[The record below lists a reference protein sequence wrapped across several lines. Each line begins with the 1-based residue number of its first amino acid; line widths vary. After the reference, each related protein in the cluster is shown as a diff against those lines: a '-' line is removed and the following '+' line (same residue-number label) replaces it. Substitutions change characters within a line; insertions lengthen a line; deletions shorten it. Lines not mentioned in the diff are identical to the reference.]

1 MRVLVTGNL
10 GYIGTVLAPFLGN
23 RGHEVRGLDV
33 GYFDDCLLEPARGPV
48 DQRWRDIRDVED
60 DDLEGME
67 AVVHL
72 AGLSND
78 PLGEFDAS
86 LTEEI
91 NLGGTLRR
99 ADLARRAGVRR
110 FVYASS
116 QSMYGIS
123 ETDEE
128 LDEDRSAKNPLTAY
142 ARTKWEAELA
152 LMAGRA
158 PGFEVTAMRPSTVFG
173 SSARLRCDIVFN
185 NLVASAYTS
194 GAIEV
199 KSDGTPRRPAV
210 HVLDVCSAF
219 TAGLEAPAGVVD
231 GRAFNV
237 GVDQGNHTVRELADT
252 AGRVVPGSS
261 VVYTG
266 EHGSDSRTYTVG
278 FSRILTEL
286 ADHYRPEWTLLAGGA
301 ELCRLFDRVGFDG
314 EAFRGSTCNRLR
326 RLEEMASSGRL
337 DGDLRRVDGRRSA

>member
-1 MRVLVTGNL
+1 MKVLVTGNL
-10 GYIGTVLAPFLGN
+10 GYIGTVLVPYLTG

-33 GYFDDCLLEPARGPV
+33 GYFADCLLESAQGPE
-48 DQRWRDIRDVED
+48 DQRWCDIRDVEATD
-60 DDLEGME
+60 VEGME

-91 NLGGTLRR
+91 NLVGTLRLV
-99 ADLARRAGVRR
+99 DLARRAGVRR

-152 LMAGRA
+152 LMGDRGV
-158 PGFEVTAMRPSTVFG
+158 GFEVTAMRPSTVFG

-194 GAIEV
+194 GAIAV

-210 HVLDVCSAF
+210 HVRDVCSAF
-219 TAGLEAPAGVVD
+219 TAGLEAPAELVD

-237 GVDQGNHTVRELADT
+237 GVDGGNHTVRELADT
-252 AGRVVPGSS
+252 AGKVVPGSS

-286 ADHYRPEWTLLAGGA
+286 SDHYRPEWNLLDGGA
-301 ELCRLFDRVGFDG
+301 DLCRQFDRVGFDADTFG
-314 EAFRGSTCNRLR
+314 GSTCNRLR
-326 RLEEMASSGRL
+326 RLEELAASGRL
-337 DGDLRRVDGRRSA
+337 DDGLRWTDRS

>member
-10 GYIGTVLAPFLGN
+10 GYIGTVLVPFLDE
-23 RGHEVRGLDV
+23 RGHEVRGLDA
-33 GYFDDCLLEPARGPV
+33 GYFADCLLEPADGPV
-48 DQRWRDIRDVED
+48 DQRWRDIRDVEA

-78 PLGEFDAS
+78 PLGEFDAA

-91 NLGGTLRR
+91 NLAGTLRL
-99 ADLARRAGVRR
+99 AELARQVGVRR

-128 LDEDRSAKNPLTAY
+128 LDEDQSAKNPLTAY

-152 LMAGRA
+152 LMADRR

-185 NLVASAYTS
+185 NLLASAYTS

-199 KSDGTPRRPAV
+199 KSDGTPRRPAI
-210 HVLDVCSAF
+210 HVRDVCSAF
-219 TAGLEAPAGVVD
+219 TAGLEASAELVD

-237 GVDQGNHTVRELADT
+237 GVDGGNHTVRELADT
-252 AGRVVPGSS
+252 AGELVPGSS

-266 EHGSDSRTYTVG
+266 EHGSDSRTYIVG
-278 FSRILTEL
+278 FSRILSEL
-286 ADHYRPEWTLLAGGA
+286 ADHYRPEWTLLDGGA
-301 ELCRLFDRVGFDG
+301 DLCQFFDRVGFDTG
-314 EAFRGSTCNRLR
+314 MFSGSSCNRLR
-326 RLEEMASSGRL
+326 RLEELASSGRV
-337 DGDLRRVDGRRSA
+337 DDDLRRVDRL

>member
-1 MRVLVTGNL
+1 MKVLVTGNL
-10 GYIGTVLAPFLGN
+10 GYIGTVLVPYLAG
-23 RGHEVRGLDV
+23 RGHEVRGLDA
-33 GYFDDCLLEPARGPV
+33 GYFADCLLEPADAPV
-48 DQRWRDIRDVED
+48 DQRWRDIRDVEA
-60 DDLEGME
+60 DDLEGMD

-91 NLGGTLRR
+91 NLGGTLRL
-99 ADLARRAGVRR
+99 AELARRKGVRR

-152 LMAGRA
+152 LMADRG

-173 SSARLRCDIVFN
+173 SSPRLRCDIVFN

-194 GAIEV
+194 GSIEV
-199 KSDGTPRRPAV
+199 KSDGTPRRPAI
-210 HVLDVCSAF
+210 HVQDVCSAF
-219 TAGLEAPAGVVD
+219 TAGLEASAELVD

-237 GVDQGNHTVRELADT
+237 GLAGGNHTVRELADT
-252 AGRVVPGSS
+252 AGEVVPGST

-266 EHGSDSRTYTVG
+266 EHGGDSRTYTVG

-286 ADHYRPEWTLLAGGA
+286 SDHYRPEWNLFDGGA
-301 ELCRLFDRVGFDG
+301 DLCRLFDRAGFDG

-326 RLEEMASSGRL
+326 RLEELASSGRL
-337 DGDLRRVDGRRSA
+337 DGDLRRVG

>member
-10 GYIGTVLAPFLGN
+10 GYIGTVLVPYLME

-33 GYFDDCLLEPARGPV
+33 GYFADCLLEPATELA
-48 DQRWRDIRDVED
+48 DQRWRDIRDVEVG
-60 DDLEGME
+60 DLEGME

-78 PLGEFDAS
+78 PLGEFDTS

-91 NLGGTLRR
+91 NLAGTIRLSEM
-99 ADLARRAGVRR
+99 ARQAGVRR

-123 ETDEE
+123 ETDGE
-128 LDEDRSAKNPLTAY
+128 LDEDQSVKNPLTAY
-142 ARTKWEAELA
+142 ARTKWEAEVA
-152 LMAGRA
+152 LMSDRRA
-158 PGFEVTAMRPSTVFG
+158 GFEVTAMRPSTVFG

-199 KSDGTPRRPAV
+199 KSDGTPRRPAI
-210 HVLDVCSAF
+210 HVRDVCSAF
-219 TAGLEAPAGVVD
+219 AAGLEAPADLVD

-237 GVDQGNHTVRELADT
+237 GVSGGNHTVRELADT
-252 AGRVVPGSS
+252 AGEVVQGST

-266 EHGSDSRTYTVG
+266 EHGSDSRTYSVS
-278 FSRILTEL
+278 FSRILSDL
-286 ADHYRPEWTLLAGGA
+286 ADYYRPEWNLTNGGQD
-301 ELCRLFDRVGFDG
+301 LCRLFDRVEFDA
-314 EAFRGSTCNRLR
+314 ETFVGSTCNRLR
-326 RLEEMASSGRL
+326 RLEELAQTGRL
-337 DGDLRRVDGRRSA
+337 ADDLRRVD